1 MDRNGRV
8 FLAVCISAAVII
20 VLVTLN
26 LYAINNLHYQFIRLN
41 VDPLTGN
48 QSEIFE
54 ICNPTF
60 FPVYFDMLDIDLFY
74 KDTKIG
80 TLTMWGEPR
89 LGTSTR
95 LVDPTLPMSV
105 TIAHAQRNI
114 TDPDFSHYLSFEHG
128 RTVVVP
134 EAFDERRLNA
144 VGNIATPIFGI
155 IPFSVPQTFTADAL
169 AETRGGQAFTADA
182 FTDVMVLDVPIEKI
196 CHFNSY
202 RIGGGSLTCTWC

>member
-1 MDRNGRV
+1 MDRNGKV

-26 LYAINNLHYQFIRLN
+26 LYAINNLHYMFTRLN
-41 VDPLTGN
+41 VDLTGN
-48 QSEIFE
+48 QKEIFE

-95 LVDPTLPMSV
+95 QVDPTLPMSV

-114 TDPDFSHYLSFEHG
+114 TDPDFSRYLSFEQG
-128 RTVVVP
+128 LAVVAP

-144 VGNIATPIFGI
+144 VGNIVAPIFGI

-169 AETRGGQAFTADA
+169 AESRRGQPFTAGE
-182 FTDVMVLDVPIEKI
+182 FTDAMVLDVPIEKI
-196 CHFNSY
+196 CHFSLY
-202 RIGGGSLTCTWC
+202 RVGDGTLPCLGC